1 MKRDFLTIRHRA
13 MTHLESV
20 AFALYA
26 GNIINAADRNGVKVS
41 CASRIRKAW
50 DNDSRARERWVN
62 VVQTIM
68 ERTDLNLVDLGG
80 TNAELNRVPTRRK
93 MRALDVASLVVI
105 AAFLGTVTGY
115 LLAQL

>member
-26 GNIINAADRNGVKVS
+26 GNIINASDRNGVRVS

-50 DNDSRARERWVN
+50 DNDSRARERWIS
-62 VVQTIM
+62 VVHTIL
-68 ERTDLNLVDLGG
+68 ERTELNLVDLGG
-80 TNAELNRVPTRRK
+80 SNAELNRVPTRRP
-93 MRALDVASLVVI
+93 MRPFDVASLVVI
-105 AAFLGTVTGY
+105 AAFLGSVAGY
-115 LLAQL
+115 FLAQL